1 MRRWVWR
8 ILLAVAVMAALTV
21 GASAAEVT
29 TPDGI
34 KLTDNGTEW
43 TVTGY
48 TGRNVKV
55 EIPNTYEGKPVT
67 AIGPKAF
74 AGSSVTS
81 VSIPENVISI
91 GSEAFFGASLS
102 ALEIPGTVTTIGG
115 SAFEQCRNLK
125 TVKFLDVAGTGGGA
139 AKTTIGPRAFAACGA
154 LNTLKLTGNV
164 GSIGDG
170 AFTSCGALSK
180 VIIWEGTT
188 NIGKDAFQLCNK
200 LTQVVIPSSA
210 TAAPGAFS
218 ACQTLSVVHYAGDN
232 PPAADALPAAIKPE
246 NIHKVAIDRSVGTA
260 TCTKGAD
267 VVEKVG
273 CLTAGCSFRH
283 EETQS
288 LPALGHDLIETEVPD
303 GKTHPDCETWIKTF
317 EVTCSRAAACGYGK
331 TTRLETVIGD
341 ETKHAWGAE
350 KTEHTEAPTCS
361 AEGLDTISR
370 ECTACGKVEELRTE
384 SVPKIPHTYTTK
396 LTKPD
401 EVKKAACEED
411 GLTVQYQIC
420 DKCDA
425 VEACED
431 CEKLKEEAK
440 KDPEKEAD
448 YLDHIK
454 AEHTHAA
461 IPAKG
466 HTRSEPQYA
475 VTKEPTCVAD
485 GEETWSVICTDCG
498 EVLDTFPDDVDYP
511 VKVIPKTGHTPTK
524 KEADEA
530 LSKKA
535 TCLEDGYT
543 VYKETKCTVC
553 GTIFRPEREEIKASG
568 EHTWKVFDEEIIKE
582 ATCTE
587 TGLKKVGAR
596 ECTVCGEKEEATEEV
611 IPLQPHEWADPEVT
625 EKDENGNP
633 VKNEDPNCGDPGVV
647 HVIVHCKNC
656 DKVEYQTLEIPAT
669 GTHTWGDW
677 TVTKQPTATEAGEE
691 TRTCSTCNKKD
702 TRPVSPTGTPTDPDD
717 PDNPD
722 EPGKPENSDY
732 KVNLVQSSNGT
743 FTASKSTAKQG
754 EQITVTYTPDSGY
767 VLDMIRVIGGSSL
780 VSYTDLG
787 GGRIRFTMP
796 ASDVEVRITF
806 DREGADYSGSW
817 GDGFGNDASGGRS
830 DPRRTTDIVPGQIT
844 GHSVP
849 KPDAYEQ
856 IFQDVPTG
864 HWAAGEITWASDMGY
879 MSGSGGRFNPDGN
892 ISHQQMWMVL
902 ARLTGASPANM
913 EEARRWAVRG
923 GYADGSSPTGA
934 VKRHQ
939 LVTALYRCAGL
950 TGGVSRANVTLSGY
964 TDSRAVPARAR
975 DAFAWA
981 LTHGVVSADGEG
993 RLNPAKNVTRA
1004 EFAAI
1009 LYCYSQK
1016 L

>member
-102 ALEIPGTVTTIGG
+102 ALEIPGTVTTIGD

-180 VIIWEGTT
+180 VIVWEGTT

-303 GKTHPDCETWIKTF
+303 GKTHADCETWTKTF
-317 EVTCSRAAACGYGK
+317 EVTCRRAAACGYVK
-331 TTRLETVIGD
+331 TTRQETVIGD
-341 ETKHAWGAE
+341 ETKHTWSAE
-350 KTEHTEAPTCS
+350 KTEQTEAPSCS
-361 AEGLDTISR
+361 AEGLNTISR

-384 SVPKIPHTYTTK
+384 SIPKIDHTFTTK
-396 LTKPD
+396 LAEPKT
-401 EVKKAACEED
+401 VKDAK
-411 GLTVQYQIC
+411 IC
-420 DKCDA
+420 DKCGV
-425 VEACED
+425 VEVCPD
-431 CEKLKEEAK
+431 CERKKEEAEK
-440 KDPEKEAD
+440 NPDDPAKEQD
-448 YLDHIK
+448 YLNHIK
-454 AEHTHAA
+454 TEHAHAA

-466 HTRSEPQYA
+466 HTESEPQYV
-475 VTKEPTCVAD
+475 VTVEPPNCV
-485 GEETWSVICTDCG
+485 
-498 EVLDTFPDDVDYP
+498 
-511 VKVIPKTGHTPTK
+511 TPGK
-524 KEADEA
+524 KEWKIVCSVCGKVLRDGPDLPNHPPQEASPAGHKPYSMIVDEA
-530 LSKKA
+530 NSVKA
-535 TCLEDGYT
+535 TCLTNGKT
-543 VYKETKCTVC
+543 VYKETECTVCHDRFIPPEDPITAPGKHTWENIAEKIIEEATCTKTGLMETGGRKCTVC
-553 GTIFRPEREEIKASG
+553 GAEEPP
-568 EHTWKVFDEEIIKE
+568 TQ
-582 ATCTE
+582 
-587 TGLKKVGAR
+587 
-596 ECTVCGEKEEATEEV
+596 EV

-732 KVNLVQSSNGT
+732 KVNLVQSSNGS